1 MSEKLKI
8 GFIGGGINSAV
19 GNTHRIAS
27 QMDNRWELVSG
38 CFSRNTEINN
48 QTAESWNV
56 ARIHT
61 NWREM
66 LQNEVG
72 KIDALAILTP
82 SNAHFDILQEGLK
95 LGYPII
101 CEKTITATHQESK
114 AIAELATEKNSFLT
128 VINNYTGYHML
139 RELQAMIK
147 RGDLGKIITVQIE
160 MPQQGF
166 ISYTKDGSKPQPQKW
181 RLEDTQI
188 PTIYLD
194 LGVHLFHII
203 HFLLEEEQPE
213 KVCAMHKTNG
223 FFDKIVD
230 DVSCMVRYSNNINAQ
245 LWFSK
250 TALGHRNGLKIRIF
264 GEKASA
270 EWLQIEPEILHF
282 HNNKGETQ
290 KIERATNTTLLADSD
305 RYNRFKSGHPS
316 GFIEA
321 FANYYYDIAD
331 SLLLHKQNKK
341 FDSHFLTFFSEAER
355 GMNFLHK
362 MVQSAQSNQW
372 EKI

>member
-19 GNTHRIAS
+19 GNTHRIAC

-38 CFSRNTEINN
+38 CFSKDAAIND
-48 QTAESWNV
+48 QTAKKWNV
-56 ARIHT
+56 TRKYT

-66 LQNEVG
+66 LQAEVG
-72 KIDALAILTP
+72 KIDALTILTP
-82 SNAHFDILQEGLK
+82 SNAHFEILQESLK
-95 LGYPII
+95 LGYSII
-101 CEKTITATHQESK
+101 CEKTITATHEESK
-114 AIAELATEKNSFLT
+114 AISKLAIEKNAFLT

-147 RGDLGKIITVQIE
+147 QGDLGKIITIQLE

-181 RLEDTQI
+181 RLEDSQI

-194 LGVHLFHII
+194 LGVHLFHITS
-203 HFLLEEEQPE
+203 FLLEEQPLE
-213 KVCAMHKTNG
+213 VCAMHKTNG
-223 FFDKIVD
+223 FFEKIVD

-250 TALGHRNGLKIRIF
+250 TALGHRNGLKVRVF
-264 GEKASA
+264 GDKASA
-270 EWLQIEPEILHF
+270 EWLQIEPEILYF

-290 KIERATNTTLLADSD
+290 KIERATNTTLLADSE

-331 SLLLHKQNKK
+331 SLLLHKQNKN
-341 FDSHFLTFFSEAER
+341 FESHFLTFFSEAEQ
-355 GMNFLHK
+355 GMNFLDK
-362 MVQSAQSNQW
+362 MVLSAKSNKW
-372 EKI
+372 EEI